1 MNSPITGNPMR
12 PVEYEGCLI
21 YECPDTGGELLGGD
35 ALAHIVRK
43 REEAFDGV
51 FGDEVAAF
59 SPLFGSPIHETENLV
74 DCPFC
79 GTGMEVV
86 NYGGDT
92 GIFIDK
98 CPECGAVW
106 LDNEELEKIQ
116 VLMERWQDGAPEQI
130 RSVAGRLEEARRQA
144 AHAGDDA
151 FSGSRFSIVN
161 ALINRFLDA
170 A

>member
-1 MNSPITGNPMR
+1 MNSPITGTPMR

-21 YECPDTGGELLGGD
+21 YECPDTGGELLSGD
-35 ALAHIVRK
+35 ALAHIVRV
-43 REEAFDGV
+43 REETFDQATV
-51 FGDEVAAF
+51 TNVEPFN
-59 SPLFGSPIHETENLV
+59 PLFGQPVAETENLL
-74 DCPFC
+74 DCPCC
-79 GTGMEVV
+79 GTSMQVV

-98 CPECGAVW
+98 CPKCSAVW

-116 VLMERWQDGAPEQI
+116 ILMEHWQDQAPEQI
-130 RSVAGRLEEARRQA
+130 GHIAGRLEQARQEAA
-144 AHAGDDA
+144 SLSDHAFA
-151 FSGSRFSIVN
+151 GSRFSIVN